1 MKFSWKVALTLTAT
15 VLIGLGSG
23 CSSSSPTNDSSTSP
37 GSATQPS
44 TSSTPESPS
53 SVTSQ
58 VTKIHEPAES
68 PNNSEAQTPATV
80 LRAFLIALAEGDS
93 AKGGGLIVA
102 NPDAEILWQG
112 KAFPPEV
119 FAELSRSLET
129 GLQPLK
135 IGDRVEL
142 PGGKSIVVDES
153 HVNDNRAEFTMP
165 GNPVPFIVVKSDGQ
179 WRVDASTVIA
189 ARKAA
194 RLASS
199 PQSEWTLSDE
209 LLNELDAEVDAG
221 FGFRVRAP
229 KGFQLIQKGNPSVWR
244 GAARPDGSAAT
255 ITLVLAEAGDDE
267 NPKSYLSVN
276 SFEDFCRKMQSKVRA
291 KLNWSNAATE
301 RGTIGGVP
309 FNRSSMSG
317 AAANGS
323 AVIESL
329 CYQGVW
335 QRTIIMF
342 STMDT
347 AAHFAESSPLLEAVI
362 LSLRK

>member
-1 MKFSWKVALTLTAT
+1 MKFSWNLALTLAAA
-15 VLIGLGSG
+15 VLIGLGTG
-23 CSSSSPTNDSSTSP
+23 CSSSSPTNDSSTS
-37 GSATQPS
+37 SANATQPS
-44 TSSTPESPS
+44 TSSTSESPS
-53 SVTSQ
+53 SATPA
-58 VTKIHEPAES
+58 VTKIEELAVS
-68 PNNSEAQTPATV
+68 SNSSEAQTPATV
-80 LRAFLIALAEGDS
+80 LRAFLIALAAGDS
-93 AKGGGLIVA
+93 AKGNGLIVA

-112 KAFPPEV
+112 KAGPLDV
-119 FAELSRSLET
+119 FAVSLSLEA
-129 GLQPLK
+129 GLQSLK

-142 PGGKSIVVDES
+142 PGGKSVVIDES

-165 GNPVPFIVVKSDGQ
+165 GNPVPFVVVKSDGQ

-199 PQSEWTLSDE
+199 PQTEWTLSDE

-229 KGFQLIQKGNPSVWR
+229 KGFQLIQKGNPLVWR
-244 GAARPDGSAAT
+244 GTARADGSAAT

-267 NPKSYLSVN
+267 KPQSYLSLN
-276 SFEDFCRKMQSKVRA
+276 SFGAFCRKMQSKIGA
-291 KLNWSNAATE
+291 KLNWSNAPTE
-301 RGTIGGVP
+301 RGTIDGVP
-309 FNRSSMSG
+309 FNRSTMSG

-323 AVIESL
+323 AVIESR

-342 STMDT
+342 SAMDT